1 MLLKQKRLY
10 FCSSL
15 ISCLE
20 GKRRRM
26 GIRRGVPC
34 KEINRSIKYRKLRKE
49 ERDHIEMI
57 MKKMKMKIMAEIR
70 EERLL
75 LLKNLL
81 LLKQFVLLNLL
92 K

>member
-1 MLLKQKRLY
+1 MNK
-10 FCSSL
+10 
-15 ISCLE
+15 
-20 GKRRRM
+20 
-26 GIRRGVPC
+26 
-34 KEINRSIKYRKLRKE
+34 SIKIRKLRKE
-49 ERDHIEMI
+49 ERDHIEMMM

>member
-1 MLLKQKRLY
+1 
-10 FCSSL
+10 
-15 ISCLE
+15 
-20 GKRRRM
+20 M
-26 GIRRGVPC
+26 GIRRGVYC
-34 KEINRSIKYRKLRKE
+34 KGMNKSIKIRKLRKE
-49 ERDHIEMI
+49 ERDHIEMMM

-75 LLKNLL
+75 LLENLL

>member
-1 MLLKQKRLY
+1 MNK
-10 FCSSL
+10 
-15 ISCLE
+15 
-20 GKRRRM
+20 
-26 GIRRGVPC
+26 
-34 KEINRSIKYRKLRKE
+34 SIKIRKLRKE
-49 ERDHIEMI
+49 ERDHIEM
-57 MKKMKMKIMAEIR
+57 MMMKMKMKIMAEIR

>member
-1 MLLKQKRLY
+1 MNK
-10 FCSSL
+10 
-15 ISCLE
+15 
-20 GKRRRM
+20 
-26 GIRRGVPC
+26 
-34 KEINRSIKYRKLRKE
+34 SIKIRKLRKE
-49 ERDHIEMI
+49 ERDHIEMMM

-75 LLKNLL
+75 LLKRPL

>member
-1 MLLKQKRLY
+1 MNK
-10 FCSSL
+10 
-15 ISCLE
+15 
-20 GKRRRM
+20 
-26 GIRRGVPC
+26 
-34 KEINRSIKYRKLRKE
+34 SIKIRKLRKE

>member
-1 MLLKQKRLY
+1 
-10 FCSSL
+10 
-15 ISCLE
+15 
-20 GKRRRM
+20 M

-75 LLKNLL
+75 LLKRPL

>member
-1 MLLKQKRLY
+1 
-10 FCSSL
+10 
-15 ISCLE
+15 
-20 GKRRRM
+20 M
-26 GIRRGVPC
+26 GIRRGVYC
-34 KEINRSIKYRKLRKE
+34 KGMNLIIKIRKLRKE
-49 ERDHIEMI
+49 ERDHIEMMM

-75 LLKNLL
+75 LLKRPL